1 MVEYG
6 WFFEPVSPRLSVS
19 VVSKSI
25 SSRREFLVSLAAL
38 TFGTIA
44 CQPKS
49 QMPTPSAANQ
59 SPPSPPVLL
68 YGAGATFPSFLYLR
82 WFKDYN
88 QQHPNIQ
95 VSYQPVGSAAGIQQ
109 FITGTVDFGASD
121 VALTDAEIAQVSR
134 GAMLIPTT
142 AGSVA
147 VVYNLPGVKTGLKLS
162 REVLPAIFLGTITRW
177 NDPRITA
184 LNPDIPLPDKPIVVV
199 HRSDG
204 SGTTA
209 TFTAHLSA
217 ISPEWKDKVGTGLNV
232 QWTTGV
238 GIKDNSG
245 IAAQIQQAEGVIGY
259 VEYAFAKQLN
269 LSTAALQ
276 NKAGQYTQPTE
287 ETAAIALA
295 TVKLGD
301 DLRGSVADPDG
312 EQAYAI
318 VTYSWLLAYKQY
330 SDPQK
335 ATTLKA
341 VMEWGL
347 TEGQKFASEL
357 GYVPLP
363 KDIAERAL
371 AALQQIG

>member
-1 MVEYG
+1 M
-6 WFFEPVSPRLSVS
+6 
-19 VVSKSI
+19 
-25 SSRREFLVSLAAL
+25 SSRREFLASLALL

-44 CQPKS
+44 CQPRS
-49 QMPTPSAANQ
+49 QTPPASTQ
-59 SPPSPPVLL
+59 SPATTPTLL

-88 QQHPNIQ
+88 QQHPNVQ

-109 FITGTVDFGASD
+109 FKTGTVDFGASD
-121 VALTDAEIAQVSR
+121 VALTDEEIAQVSR
-134 GAMLIPTT
+134 GSVLVPTT

-147 VVYNLPGVKTGLKLS
+147 VVYNLPGVKTGLQLS
-162 REVLPAIFLGTITRW
+162 REVLPRIFLGKITRW
-177 NDPRITA
+177 NDPQIAA
-184 LNPDIPLPDKPIVVV
+184 LNPEVSLPDQPITVV

-217 ISPEWKDKVGTGLNV
+217 ISPEWKEKVGTGLNV
-232 QWTTGV
+232 QWVTGV
-238 GIKDNSG
+238 GIKDNAG

-269 LSTAALQ
+269 LATAALQ
-276 NKAGQYTQPTE
+276 NKAGQYLQPTE
-287 ETAAIALA
+287 EAAATALA
-295 TVKLGD
+295 TVQLGD

-312 EQAYAI
+312 EKSYGI

-330 SDPQK
+330 NDPKK
-335 ATTLKA
+335 AEALKA

-363 KDIAERAL
+363 SDIVQRSL
-371 AALQQIG
+371 AALKQVGMNS